1 MIKGKGRGK
10 GVILLDAKL
19 EKKNR
24 KNSTLFPPPIQ
35 PSSTL
40 LSNLYLAN
48 LPPEEVCL
56 HLHHFRVSSH
66 TLRVPPSVVK
76 MRKTLK
82 NPFLWQV
89 LSNLTIHVAVGE
101 LVALWLWPAKQVS
114 PGDNTHISLLPLKAA
129 VGHLALEHLEHLRY
143 RGKYSC
149 EHFSSLWGIVEDL
162 YCTR

>member
-1 MIKGKGRGK
+1 MIEGKRRGK

-24 KNSTLFPPPIQ
+24 KNNTLFPPPIQ

-40 LSNLYLAN
+40 LSNLHLAN
-48 LPPEEVCL
+48 PPPEEICL
-56 HLHHFRVSSH
+56 HLHHFRVGSH

-89 LSNLTIHVAVGE
+89 LFNLTIYLVLRE

-114 PGDNTHISLLPLKAA
+114 PGGNTHI
-129 VGHLALEHLEHLRY
+129 
-143 RGKYSC
+143 
-149 EHFSSLWGIVEDL
+149 
-162 YCTR
+162 